1 MGDNSMITVLD
12 EAELSQAQF
21 MGPNNEYALVKINKI
36 EDIGN
41 FSSQGNIHYEVK
53 EIDDDI
59 TEDIW
64 WEAKFLDAIKNTEG
78 TISKWGESPSPFL
91 PETVRAK
98 ATPRRV
104 RLRNPYRP
112 GLLYVRIRRQLPVGR
127 RLRLQRCGLGRG
139 DLLSPRE
146 KYEPHQAHTAR
157 RDPCCS
163 RSKQAVGRRAPDY
176 RNQ

>member
-1 MGDNSMITVLD
+1 MITVLD

-64 WEAKFLDAIKNTEG
+64 WEAKFLDASRTPKEPYPN
-78 TISKWGESPSPFL
+78 GENPPLPFL
-91 PETVRAK
+91 PETARAK
-98 ATPRRV
+98 AI
-104 RLRNPYRP
+104 LRTSPAQRP
-112 GLLYVRIRRQLPVGR
+112 LQTRSPIRTY
-127 RLRLQRCGLGRG
+127 
-139 DLLSPRE
+139 S
-146 KYEPHQAHTAR
+146 KTT
-157 RDPCCS
+157 S
-163 RSKQAVGRRAPDY
+163 RW
-176 RNQ
+176 